1 MPLPASASAAAPTGA
16 RASAGDSTWAGEAPG
31 GADETLPAAEAET
44 RALLRW
50 LAIGGTTAPRRALLE
65 RYGSAAAAL
74 DAGPTSWRGAGLD
87 ARQVAALG
95 APTTA
100 GERHAQ
106 AWLEQPGHAVL
117 GWLHAD
123 YPPALRHAPQPPLAL
138 FVAGDPTLLW
148 RPAVAVV
155 GTRTPT
161 PAGRE
166 NARDFATAFA
176 RAGLVVASG
185 LAAGIDTAAHHAA
198 LALAAPTLA
207 VLGTGPDVA
216 YPRGN
221 AALLARIA
229 AEGAVVS
236 EHLPGTTARRE
247 HFPSRNRILAALAL
261 GTVVV
266 EAAQRSGALITARL
280 AAESGREVF
289 ALPGSIHNPM
299 ARGCHRLIRDGASLA
314 QSAADVLDV
323 LGPLAAVQAAGLRR
337 ELGAPNSAT
346 TSETFSPADEV
357 ALAMTRSPESD
368 SSAVPLRTGDYN
380 RLWQALGFDPTAMDQ
395 LVERTGLTPA
405 NLSSMLLAMELDG
418 RVAVKHGR
426 YFRIG

>member
-1 MPLPASASAAAPTGA
+1 MS
-16 RASAGDSTWAGEAPG
+16 
-31 GADETLPAAEAET
+31 ET

-50 LAIGGTTAPRRALLE
+50 LAVGGAVAPRRTVLD
-65 RYGSAAAAL
+65 RWGSAAAAL
-74 DAGPTSWRGAGLD
+74 DAGPTAWRAAGLD
-87 ARQVAALG
+87 ARQIEALG
-95 APTTA
+95 GPTTPA
-100 GERHAQ
+100 ERHAH
-106 AWLEQPGHAVL
+106 AWLGQPGHAL
-117 GWLHAD
+117 LPSWDAD
-123 YPPALRHAPQPPLAL
+123 YPPSLRGAPQPPLAL

-161 PAGRE
+161 PVGRE
-166 NARDFATAFA
+166 NARDFATAFS

-185 LAAGIDTAAHHAA
+185 LAAGIDTVAHHAA
-198 LALAAPTLA
+198 LALDAPTVA

-229 AEGAVVS
+229 ADGAVVS

-261 GTVVV
+261 GTVVI
-266 EAAQRSGALITARL
+266 EAAHRSGALITARL

-314 QSAADVLDV
+314 ESTADVLDV

-337 ELGAPNSAT
+337 ELGAPNSADIA
-346 TSETFSPADEV
+346 ETFSAAGEV
-357 ALAMTRSPESD
+357 ALGTTRSPESD
-368 SSAVPLRTGDYN
+368 STAPPSRSGDYN